1 MCVCVT
7 VSVSV
12 CVCVCVFLCMVLP
25 SFPWCDW
32 LAVEP
37 CQLLLLLGGL
47 LGHLHGVH
55 LQAEFHHRVGP
66 LVQVLLLGLFLNGG
80 LVVVVVV
87 IVVFVV
93 VVFVVVVFVVV
104 LLLLF
109 LLLLISPMHWDPF
122 GSNKHLQS
130 WPRKHVSFWFT
141 AESTAKHWL
150 RPSIFITLSNLN
162 YTSAYF
168 VPYLVFTL
176 WALMI
181 KQYIAYSVLSF

>member
-1 MCVCVT
+1 MIYFTTSAPKTVQSISINLSMCVCVT

-87 IVVFVV
+87 IVVFVG
-93 VVFVVVVFVVV
+93 
-104 LLLLF
+104 LPTL
-109 LLLLISPMHWDPF
+109 
-122 GSNKHLQS
+122 GSGGK
-130 WPRKHVSFWFT
+130 K
-141 AESTAKHWL
+141 TAKRYL
-150 RPSIFITLSNLN
+150 KSEKSERKKNF
-162 YTSAYF
+162 F
-168 VPYLVFTL
+168 VCAAILDNF
-176 WALMI
+176 
-181 KQYIAYSVLSF
+181 